1 MRCIVL
7 LMKAFHNPIESA
19 KRKHEECLENH
30 LFFMVVLCIDR
41 CINFLLQHGTSSAKA
56 SSSGVSYDTHT
67 SEVKSDSSSSS
78 DDENGF
84 VLRGDS
90 NSLKRSFRKRGSSSA
105 SEEVTL
111 EDATSPQFHSGSLT
125 RERLL
130 PSIYD
135 DDAQSGNPS
144 GIFEKKDLAFR
155 SSFNSSYNRSPDSS
169 PSFGID
175 NKTEKLPGLSLE
187 HSSNEQNHESK
198 SSSPKIKNYNEDRS
212 RKSPF
217 DGKSSKCRSP
227 DKRSRYSRSRS
238 KSHDKRN
245 GRRSRSHSRSKDK
258 RTKSPHDE
266 RRRSRSKDRKSGK
279 DRRRLSRSKRSR
291 SRDSRRR
298 SRSHSR
304 ESRRQSRSRSR
315 DSRRRSR
322 SRSFDRHRGSRYGG
336 RRRSSSRDKYR
347 RKRYSRSRSRS
358 RDRSKGG
365 SSCRKPG
372 SLPLSTS
379 AGAMTPQMALQQT
392 MAAMSAKAQAL
403 TGIALPKY
411 YNPAAVNPLKYA
423 EQVQKRKLLW
433 QPKEKVEEQQKNT
446 VWDKLT
452 FAQDQDGKMTAKFR
466 KLMGI
471 KSETTTNETE
481 DSVLKRQEV
490 IFQDLD
496 KQYEMARMTTH
507 TQRGVGLG
515 YSAQTLYP
523 PVQK

>member
-1 MRCIVL
+1 MAEEIRT
-7 LMKAFHNPIESA
+7 KRAFYEDIFAEDPDKWSW
-19 KRKHEECLENH
+19 
-30 LFFMVVLCIDR
+30 
-41 CINFLLQHGTSSAKA
+41 HGTTSGKA
-56 SSSGVSYDTHT
+56 SGSGMSYDTHT
-67 SEVKSDSSSSS
+67 SEVKSDCSSSSS
-78 DDENGF
+78 SSEENGF

-105 SEEVTL
+105 SEEINQ
-111 EDATSPQFHSGSLT
+111 EDGTSSPGPSGGIS
-125 RERLL
+125 RERLH

-144 GIFEKKDLAFR
+144 GIFDKKDLVFR
-155 SSFNSSYNRSPDSS
+155 SSFNSSHQSRDDSPN
-169 PSFGID
+169 GGVRT
-175 NKTEKLPGLSLE
+175 KKEKLPVLPTEYYLDERNAENKSISFKRRDCDDIKCKKSTSE
-187 HSSNEQNHESK
+187 RRSS
-198 SSSPKIKNYNEDRS
+198 R
-212 RKSPF
+212 
-217 DGKSSKCRSP
+217 
-227 DKRSRYSRSRS
+227 RS
-238 KSHDKRN
+238 KSPE
-245 GRRSRSHSRSKDK
+245 RRPRYSRSHSRDKRNSHRSRSNSRSKDRK
-258 RTKSPHDE
+258 MRSPRNDRH
-266 RRRSRSKDRKSGK
+266 RSRSKDRRS
-279 DRRRLSRSKRSR
+279 DRDRIRPSR
-291 SRDSRRR
+291 SR
-298 SRSHSR
+298 
-304 ESRRQSRSRSR
+304 RSRSR

-322 SRSFDRHRGSRYGG
+322 SRSYDRHRSNQYGG
-336 RRRSSSRDKYR
+336 SSRDKYR
-347 RKRYSRSRSRS
+347 RRHYSRSNSRS

-365 SSCRKPG
+365 SSSRKPG

-392 MAAMSAKAQAL
+392 MAVMNAKAQAL

-433 QPKEKVEEQQKNT
+433 QSKEKIEEQPKNT

-471 KSETTTNETE
+471 KSEANSEETE
-481 DSVLKRQEV
+481 DTVLKRQEV
-490 IFQDLD
+490 LFQDLD

-515 YSAQTLYP
+515 YSAQPLYP

>member
-1 MRCIVL
+1 MAEEIRT
-7 LMKAFHNPIESA
+7 KRAFHEDIFA
-19 KRKHEECLENH
+19 EEP
-30 LFFMVVLCIDR
+30 DKKWSW
-41 CINFLLQHGTSSAKA
+41 HGAGSAKA

-90 NSLKRSFRKRGSSSA
+90 NSLKRSFKKRGSSSA

-111 EDATSPQFHSGSLT
+111 EDSVSPLFQSGVLA
-125 RERLL
+125 RERLP

-144 GIFEKKDLAFR
+144 GVFEKKDLAFR
-155 SSFNSSYNRSPDSS
+155 SSFSSSYNRSLDSS
-169 PSFGID
+169 PSYGVD
-175 NKTEKLPGLSLE
+175 SKSEKIPGLSIE
-187 HSSNEQNHESK
+187 YSVNEQNHENK
-198 SSSPKIKNYNEDRS
+198 SSSPRGKNHDDLRS
-212 RKSPF
+212 KKSPS
-217 DGKSSKCRSP
+217 DKRSSKCRSP
-227 DKRSRYSRSRS
+227 EKRSRYSRSRS
-238 KSHDKRN
+238 KSHDRRN

-258 RTKSPHDE
+258 RTKSPFNE
-266 RRRSRSKDRKSGK
+266 RH
-279 DRRRLSRSKRSR
+279 RSR
-291 SRDSRRR
+291 SRDKKSEKERRRTSRSRR
-298 SRSHSR
+298 SRSR

-322 SRSFDRHRGSRYGG
+322 SRSFDRHRGSRYG

-347 RKRYSRSRSRS
+347 RRRYSRSRSRS

-365 SSCRKPG
+365 SSSRKPG
-372 SLPLSTS
+372 SLPLSTA

-433 QPKEKVEEQQKNT
+433 QPKEKVEEQPKNT

-471 KSETTTNETE
+471 KSETTTNEAE